1 MQTRHLIVA
10 LIATFA
16 LSVQSSAQG
25 QLKELNTLEN
35 DPYGISFLP
44 PSFSYDEEVYIVLP
58 NYASDWD
65 EKSGVFE
72 SLTIKD
78 LEGNNVKEIKTP
90 LFTFTSYEYY
100 YPVSCDTVIEFAEWS
115 LDYGYPAPNPFTH
128 EYCYCRDLNLYADTL
143 NFYYDYYK
151 DYFEEVPELVFFT
164 TVDGRDAFYVKDRYY
179 DDFYDY
185 DSFGTKYPCSF
196 YAIGD
201 EGYVFYYSS
210 MDYVQTK
217 KNYKYSP
224 TPSETTTSS
233 DNSIVSHS
241 YLDFTSGVTTLSAE
255 YLVSQTL
262 YNDDSNWEYWTQ
274 TFSLISYEEHEYR
287 YNYYTGDYDS
297 IRIVRYYSTVKNLS
311 LVNDKG
317 ETLLEIPVEQIEGY
331 YYDFHDGTC
340 IQYIH
345 TENKDLIVV
354 GLYYC
359 PISFSSD
366 SPYLSRTTIYS
377 YDRELSA
384 VKAIARTES
393 TRMSVNIT
401 DSQVNVSVDN
411 ADNSESV
418 SLSDMSG
425 RVVGRMPAS
434 HEGASFNTS
443 RMPKGVY
450 NVTLQGKENDEN
462 KKILIK

>member
-10 LIATFA
+10 IIATFA

-35 DPYGISFLP
+35 GLYGISFLP

-65 EKSGVFE
+65 EKSGDFE

-90 LFTFTSYEYY
+90 LFTFTSSEYY

-115 LDYGYPAPNPFTH
+115 LDYGYPALNPFTH

-164 TVDGRDAFYVKDRYY
+164 TVDGRDAFYVKDRYF

-217 KNYKYSP
+217 KNYKYSS

-233 DNSIVSHS
+233 HNSIVSSS
-241 YLDFTSGVTTLSAE
+241 YLDFTSGFTTLSAE

-262 YNDDSNWEYWTQ
+262 YNDDSNWEYWTP

-287 YNYYTGDYDS
+287 YNYYTDHYDS
-297 IRIVRYYSTVKNLS
+297 IRIVRYYPNLKNLS

-331 YYDFHDGTC
+331 YDGYDILYD

-345 TENKDLIVV
+345 TGNKDLIVV
-354 GLYYC
+354 DLSYC
-359 PISFSSD
+359 PISD
-366 SPYLSRTTIYS
+366 IHYLHRTTIYS

-384 VKAIARTES
+384 VKAIAITES